1 MNEYENNMIE
11 SEFNNLQT
19 QKISSEENTIK
30 NNENNNNNLQ
40 SNVIKVKSKKNS
52 RKFINKKYINN
63 EDKNSVKSN
72 ENLLFNQQENL
83 NLYKFQKKYDKNE
96 KLCRICLKSENETNK
111 FINICSCFKL
121 NKFVHEECLNKKIIK
136 LFNDKFNEIIKCDLC
151 GDEYYIKFFLK
162 YVYNSEKRCSIIKK
176 IIFEFFLYIILFT
189 IAVIIIGLIFYLFIL
204 EKNRDRQIFMICL
217 SSVAFIIIIIIIIS
231 NHSNCKIKSCD
242 VIVNNWKIMNLE
254 EIEKLNENKEE
265 NVYVKKEIEC
275 KNKEFWYLNY
285 IKDYR
290 QLIYLEN

>member
-1 MNEYENNMIE
+1 MNEYQKNIIE
-11 SEFNNLQT
+11 SDFNNFQI
-19 QKISSEENTIK
+19 QKLSSEENSLN
-30 NNENNNNNLQ
+30 NNENNINN
-40 SNVIKVKSKKNS
+40 SKRNVIRVKNKKNS
-52 RKFINKKYINN
+52 KYIFND
-63 EDKNSVKSN
+63 DKNSVKSN
-72 ENLLFNQQENL
+72 ENLLLMNQQENL
-83 NLYKFQKKYDKNE
+83 NLYKFKKKLDKNE
-96 KLCRICLKSENETNK
+96 KLCRICLNPEQKNNNK
-111 FINICSCFKL
+111 FINVCSCFKL
-121 NKFVHEECLNKKIIK
+121 NNFIHEECLNKKILK
-136 LFNDKFNEIIKCDLC
+136 FFNDKFNDVIKCDLC

-217 SSVAFIIIIIIIIS
+217 ASVAFIIIIIIIIS
-231 NHSNCKIKSCD
+231 NHLNCKKKSCD

>member
-11 SEFNNLQT
+11 SELNNLQT
-19 QKISSEENTIK
+19 QKISSEENTI
-30 NNENNNNNLQ
+30 NYNENNNNNLH
-40 SNVIKVKSKKNS
+40 SNVIKVKSKKNI
-52 RKFINKKYINN
+52 RKFINNKYINN

-96 KLCRICLKSENETNK
+96 KLCRICLKSENENNK
-111 FINICSCFKL
+111 FINVCSCFKL

-136 LFNDKFNEIIKCDLC
+136 LFNEKFNEIIKCDLC
-151 GDEYYIKFFLK
+151 GDEYNIKFFLK
-162 YVYNSEKRCSIIKK
+162 YVYNPEKRCSIIKK

-189 IAVIIIGLIFYLFIL
+189 IAVIIIGLIVYIFIL
-204 EKNRDRQIFMICL
+204 KKNRDRKIFMICL
-217 SSVAFIIIIIIIIS
+217 ASVAFIIIIIIIIS